1 MSWETLR
8 NKNNK
13 EVATD
18 DDRTFASVFNGIQ
31 GKAAI
36 EYLEKITNNALA
48 NPNSSSNV
56 LWHLEGQRYLRSVI
70 KQKIKRGQKNG

>member
-8 NKNNK
+8 KNN
-13 EVATD
+13 
-18 DDRTFASVFNGIQ
+18 N
-31 GKAAI
+31 KAAI
-36 EYLEKITNNALA
+36 EYLEKITNNSLA

-56 LWHLEGQRYLRSVI
+56 LWHLEGQRYLLSVI

>member
-18 DDRTFASVFNGIQ
+18 DDRTFASVFNG
-31 GKAAI
+31 
-36 EYLEKITNNALA
+36 
-48 NPNSSSNV
+48 NPNLSSNV
-56 LWHLEGQRYLRSVI
+56 LWHLEGQRYLLSVI